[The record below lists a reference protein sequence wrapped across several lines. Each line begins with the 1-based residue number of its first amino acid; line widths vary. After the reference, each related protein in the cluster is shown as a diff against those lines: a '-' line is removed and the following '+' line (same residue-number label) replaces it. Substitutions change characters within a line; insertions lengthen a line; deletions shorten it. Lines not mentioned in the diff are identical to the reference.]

1 MFDKILIANRGEIAV
16 RIIHACRE
24 MGIATVAV
32 FSEADREALHA
43 QLADEAICIGPAP
56 TKDSYLNVKSL
67 LAACDVTGADA
78 IHPGFGFLSEN
89 SAFAHTCARCGVVF
103 IGPSPESMEKM
114 GDKANAKETMKK
126 AGVPVIPG
134 SDGLI
139 SDIDEAKA
147 LAKDMGYPVMV
158 KATAGGGGR
167 GIRKVDSPDD
177 LEAAIIAAKTEALSF
192 FGNDG
197 VYLEKFIVN
206 PRHIEIQIL
215 ADSYG
220 NVVHL
225 GERDCSMQ
233 RRNQKMIEETPS
245 PAVDFELRK
254 RMGEAAVAAA
264 KGCGYQ
270 NAGTVEFLLDD
281 DKNFYFM
288 EMNARIQ
295 VEHGITELVT
305 GIDIVKNQI
314 MIAQGCPLNFTQ
326 DDVIFRGH
334 AIECRVNAEKP
345 DFGFTPSPGTIN
357 SLFMPCGAGVRVD
370 SAIYNGYTIP
380 PYYDSM
386 IAKVMAYAPNRKE
399 AIQKMKWALA
409 EFLVDG
415 IDTNIDFQLSL
426 LREKEFE
433 EGNIDIGY
441 LQRKGL

>member
-1 MFDKILIANRGEIAV
+1 MTSRRELTTVLDTFKPGDTVTLTIV
-16 RIIHACRE
+16 RYNNVQ
-24 MGIATVAV
+24 TY
-32 FSEADREALHA
+32 
-43 QLADEAICIGPAP
+43 
-56 TKDSYLNVKSL
+56 TNNNYDSYFSSPFGYGFPFGSYGFSYGYGYGNNGNGNNGNGNDGNNGNNGNNGNTYSYYSG
-67 LAACDVTGADA
+67 DV
-78 IHPGFGFLSEN
+78 S
-89 SAFAHTCARCGVVF
+89 V
-103 IGPSPESMEKM
+103 
-114 GDKANAKETMKK
+114 
-126 AGVPVIPG
+126 
-134 SDGLI
+134 
-139 SDIDEAKA
+139 
-147 LAKDMGYPVMV
+147 
-158 KATAGGGGR
+158 GGGR
-167 GIRKVDSPDD
+167 GIRNVDSPDD

-345 DFGFTPSPGTIN
+345 DFGFAPSPGTIN

-441 LQRKGL
+441 LQRKGF

>member
-89 SAFAHTCARCGVVF
+89 SAFARTCARCGVVF

-220 NVVHL
+220 NVVYL

-245 PAVDFELRK
+245 PAVDSDLRR

-314 MIAQGCPLNFTQ
+314 MIAQGYPLNFTQ
-326 DDVIFRGH
+326 DDVIIRGH

-345 DFGFTPSPGTIN
+345 DFGFAPSPGTIN